1 MRKIAVTDGTLAWDI
16 VDLTPPWLAAPS
28 TVILHHGLGT
38 SADMWC
44 EWLPRLAVRHRV
56 VRFDMRGCG
65 RSSPLKHAAKLDLE
79 LFRDDVLAVADAAGA
94 QHFHLI
100 GESFG
105 GTVALFTGA
114 TRQERLLSVTTISS
128 PHRGAQM
135 RILEGWQELADDPEN
150 MRAWSKRMMAYR
162 FFDGAV
168 PPEAL
173 DWFRVL
179 QDRTDPALV
188 RGVAQLVRN
197 MDLTPVL
204 RGLDL
209 PVLLVAPDSSPFVEA
224 ELVSELHGMLPAS
237 SLQIFASTRHGLA
250 FSHAA
255 MCADLF
261 LVFLA
266 ALPSNQGKGAAGIA
280 VPKGRL

>member
-1 MRKIAVTDGTLAWDI
+1 MRELAVADGSLAWEV
-16 VDLTPPWLAAPS
+16 VDLAPPWLAEPG

-38 SADMWC
+38 SSDIWS
-44 EWLPRLAVRHRV
+44 EWLPRLAMRHRV

-65 RSSPLKHAAKLDLE
+65 RSSPLKPDSKLDLD

-94 QHFHLI
+94 RRFHLI

-105 GTVALFTGA
+105 GTVALFAGA
-114 TRQERLLSVTTISS
+114 TRRERLLSVMTISS
-128 PHRGAQM
+128 PHRGARM
-135 RILEGWQELADDPEN
+135 RILEGWQELADNPES
-150 MRAWSKRMMAYR
+150 MRAWSERMMAYR

-173 DWFRVL
+173 KWFRVH

-197 MDLTPVL
+197 MDLTPLL

-237 SLQIFASTRHGLA
+237 SLQIFAGTRHGLA
-250 FSHAA
+250 FSHAIT
-255 MCADLF
+255 CAELF
-261 LVFLA
+261 QTFSA
-266 ALPSNQGKGAAGIA
+266 AVLSNQ
-280 VPKGRL
+280 R

>member
-1 MRKIAVTDGTLAWDI
+1 MREIAVADGILAWDV

-38 SADMWC
+38 SADMWS

-56 VRFDMRGCG
+56 VRFDMRGCC
-65 RSSPLKHAAKLDLE
+65 RSSPLKPTAKLGLD

-94 QHFHLI
+94 ERFHLI

-114 TRQERLLSVTTISS
+114 TRRERLLSVTTISS
-128 PHRGAQM
+128 PHRGARM
-135 RILEGWQELADDPEN
+135 RILEGWQELADGPES
-150 MRAWSKRMMAYR
+150 MRAWSERMMAYR

-173 DWFRVL
+173 DWFRAL
-179 QDRTDPALV
+179 QDLTDPALV

-197 MDLTPVL
+197 TDLTPLL
-204 RGLDL
+204 RDLDL

-224 ELVSELHGMLPAS
+224 ELVSELHGLLPAS
-237 SLQIFASTRHGLA
+237 SLQIFAGTRHGLA

-255 MCADLF
+255 ACADLF
-261 LVFLA
+261 QTFSA
-266 ALPSNQGKGAAGIA
+266 ALPSNR
-280 VPKGRL
+280 V

>member
-1 MRKIAVTDGTLAWDI
+1 MREIAVADGTLAWDV
-16 VDLTPPWLAAPS
+16 VDLTPPWLATPS

-38 SADMWC
+38 NADMWS
-44 EWLPRLAVRHRV
+44 EWLPRLAARHRV

-65 RSSPLKHAAKLDLE
+65 RSGHLTYAGPLSLD

-94 QHFHLI
+94 ERFHLI

-114 TRQERLLSVTTISS
+114 TRREQLLSVTTVSS
-128 PHRGAQM
+128 PHRGARM
-135 RILEGWQELADDPEN
+135 RILEDWKELADDPES
-150 MRAWSKRMMAYR
+150 MRAWSERMMTYR

-168 PPEAL
+168 PREAL

-179 QDRTDPALV
+179 QDRTDPSLV
-188 RGVAQLVRN
+188 RDVAQLVRT
-197 MDLTPVL
+197 MDLTPLL

-209 PVLLVAPDSSPFVEA
+209 PTLLIAPDSSPFVEA
-224 ELVSELHGMLPAS
+224 ELVSELHGIMPAS
-237 SLQIFASTRHGLA
+237 SLQIFAGTRHGLA

-255 MCADLF
+255 ACADLF
-261 LVFLA
+261 QAFSA
-266 ALPSNQGKGAAGIA
+266 ALPS
-280 VPKGRL
+280 

>member
-1 MRKIAVTDGTLAWDI
+1 MREVAVADGTLAWDVLEI
-16 VDLTPPWLAAPS
+16 TPPWLSDPS

-38 SADMWC
+38 SADMWS
-44 EWLPRLAVRHRV
+44 EWLPRLAMYHRV

-65 RSSPLKHAAKLDLE
+65 RSSALKRGAKLDLE
-79 LFRDDVLAVADAAGA
+79 LFRNDVLAVADASGA
-94 QHFHLI
+94 RRFHLI

-114 TRQERLLSVTTISS
+114 TCRERLLSITTISS
-128 PHRGAQM
+128 PHRGARM
-135 RILEGWQELADDPEN
+135 RILEGWRELADGPES
-150 MRAWSKRMMAYR
+150 MRAWSERMMTYR

-168 PPEAL
+168 SPEAL
-173 DWFRVL
+173 NWFQAL

-197 MDLTPVL
+197 MDLTLLL
-204 RGLDL
+204 RDLDL

-224 ELVSELHGMLPAS
+224 ELVSELHGILPRS
-237 SLQIFASTRHGLA
+237 SLQVFAGTRHGLA

-255 MCADLF
+255 ACADLF
-261 LVFLA
+261 RTFSA
-266 ALPSNQGKGAAGIA
+266 ALPSN
-280 VPKGRL
+280 

>member
-1 MRKIAVTDGTLAWDI
+1 MREIAVADGTLAWDV
-16 VDLTPPWLAAPS
+16 VDLTPPWLVTPN

-38 SADMWC
+38 SSDMWS

-56 VRFDMRGCG
+56 VRFDMRSCG
-65 RSSPLKHAAKLDLE
+65 RSSSLKQGATLGLE

-94 QHFHLI
+94 QRFHLI

-114 TRQERLLSVTTISS
+114 TRRERLLSVTTISS
-128 PHRGAQM
+128 PHRGARM
-135 RILEGWQELADDPEN
+135 RILEDWQELPD
-150 MRAWSKRMMAYR
+150 R

-179 QDRTDPALV
+179 QDRTDPSLV
-188 RGVAQLVRN
+188 RGVAHLVRN
-197 MDLTPVL
+197 MDLTPLL
-204 RGLDL
+204 RDLDL

-224 ELVSELHGMLPAS
+224 ELVSELHGILPAS
-237 SLQIFASTRHGLA
+237 SLQIFAGTRHGLA

-255 MCADLF
+255 ACADLF
-261 LVFLA
+261 QAFSA
-266 ALPSNQGKGAAGIA
+266 ALPSNPERRQS
-280 VPKGRL
+280 RH

>member
-1 MRKIAVTDGTLAWDI
+1 MREIAVADGILAWDV
-16 VDLTPPWLAAPS
+16 VDLTPPWRTASS

-38 SADMWC
+38 SADMWS

-56 VRFDMRGCG
+56 VRFDMRGCC
-65 RSSPLKHAAKLDLE
+65 RSSPLKPTAKLGLD

-94 QHFHLI
+94 ERFHLI

-114 TRQERLLSVTTISS
+114 TRRERLLSVATISS

-135 RILEGWQELADDPEN
+135 RILDGWQELADDPES
-150 MRAWSKRMMAYR
+150 RRTWSERMMAYR

-168 PPEAL
+168 APEAL
-173 DWFRVL
+173 DWFRAL

-197 MDLTPVL
+197 TDLTPLL
-204 RGLDL
+204 RDLDL

-237 SLQIFASTRHGLA
+237 SLQIFARTRHGLA
-250 FSHAA
+250 FSNAA
-255 MCADLF
+255 ACADLF
-261 LVFLA
+261 QAFSA
-266 ALPSNQGKGAAGIA
+266 ALPSNRG
-280 VPKGRL
+280 